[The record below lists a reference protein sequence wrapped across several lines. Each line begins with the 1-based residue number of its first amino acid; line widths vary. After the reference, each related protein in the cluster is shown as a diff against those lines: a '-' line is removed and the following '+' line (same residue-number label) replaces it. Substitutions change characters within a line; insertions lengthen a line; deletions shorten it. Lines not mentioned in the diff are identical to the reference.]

1 MRNYYD
7 LITFHYHF
15 HSTCSWQPTI
25 LFIFTEIQLSLHM
38 FLLFL
43 VYLLIIFSRY
53 QCQYCF
59 SFVPCFRY
67 ADQNNS
73 EYGGFL
79 RSVYLVQL
87 FARTFVLRINFMLF
101 IKWWSSIKW
110 RGHHICR
117 GKLFTL
123 HWKPS
128 LKVFDFFQIPLISYY
143 SAKPVHDFFLLYIRI
158 EWAFYSQTFFISNTF
173 F

>member
-1 MRNYYD
+1 MSV
-7 LITFHYHF
+7 FGV
-15 HSTCSWQPTI
+15 I
-25 LFIFTEIQLSLHM
+25 LVRIFPAFFRIWTKYGEIRSIS
-38 FLLFL
+38 
-43 VYLLIIFSRY
+43 VFSPNAGKY
-53 QCQYCF
+53 GKN
-59 SFVPCFRY
+59 

-123 HWKPS
+123 LWKPS